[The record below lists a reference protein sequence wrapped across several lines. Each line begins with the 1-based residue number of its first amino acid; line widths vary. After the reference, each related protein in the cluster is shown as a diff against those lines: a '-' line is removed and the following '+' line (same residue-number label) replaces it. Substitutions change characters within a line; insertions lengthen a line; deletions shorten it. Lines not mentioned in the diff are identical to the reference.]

1 MSTTEPLVDVIDVD
15 SLERVLINPR
25 ETPTEVRVRPVVGGQ
40 PEEIMTLT
48 EFRKEFPLLRSIFT
62 LARELY
68 ESTHPTVSS
77 GLEIGPTF
85 EECLDLVTSF
95 VDRRVVAEGTSERAD
110 IGMYYWCRRA
120 SDILE
125 TAVQGAPAGT
135 TTIPIFGD
143 PAQLES
149 GRIRSSRW
157 TGITARGRKCHLSNV
172 PCHTDL
178 EREFCDFM
186 DSARDVVRYLKN
198 ERLGFSVTYYENNRA
213 RQYYPDFVVLV
224 RDEQGKDVW
233 YLAETKGEIRT
244 NTELKRQAAELWCD
258 RLTRSGNGVWR
269 HLFVQQRR
277 FERAMSE
284 GVSRFGDLARSIGD
298 AEPRTSVKA
307 GAD

>member
-1 MSTTEPLVDVIDVD
+1 
-15 SLERVLINPR
+15 
-25 ETPTEVRVRPVVGGQ
+25 
-40 PEEIMTLT
+40 MTLT
-48 EFRKEFPLLRSIFT
+48 EFRAEFPLLRSTFT
-62 LARELY
+62 LAQELY
-68 ESTHPTVSS
+68 ESTHPS
-77 GLEIGPTF
+77 GGSTLDIGPTF
-85 EECLDLVTSF
+85 EECLDLATSF
-95 VDRRVVAEGTSERAD
+95 IERRVVAEGSSERTD
-110 IGMYYWCRRA
+110 IGMYYWSRRA

-135 TTIPIFGD
+135 TTVPIFGE
-143 PAQLES
+143 PPQLES

-157 TGITARGRKCHLSNV
+157 TGITARGRKCHLTAV

-224 RDEQGKDVW
+224 RGEDGDDVW

-258 RLTRSGNGVWR
+258 RLTRSGNGIWR
-269 HLFVQQRR
+269 HLFVQQRS
-277 FERAMSE
+277 FERAMAD
-284 GVSRFGDLARSIGD
+284 GVDRFGALARFVEDGAVSSSL
-298 AEPRTSVKA
+298 TA
-307 GAD
+307 GTD